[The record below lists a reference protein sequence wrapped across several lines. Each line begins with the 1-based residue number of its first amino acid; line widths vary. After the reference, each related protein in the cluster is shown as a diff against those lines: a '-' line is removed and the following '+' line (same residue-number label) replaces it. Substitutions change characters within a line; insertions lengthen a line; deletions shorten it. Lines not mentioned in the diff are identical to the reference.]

1 MKYYYK
7 LYMDAY
13 VKDNQGEIRKKI
25 EKDRWQLQIYLITLA
40 KNSINHL
47 EIFPSALLLQKAVSK
62 DELFIVGMT
71 SNYENALELV
81 EKITQEVYDETGGVD
96 IRNTILLKQK
106 MYEEGNV

>member
-1 MKYYYK
+1 MKYYYN
-7 LYMDAY
+7 LYMDEY
-13 VKDNQGEIRKKI
+13 VKDNQGKIRKKI
-25 EKDRWQLQIYLITLA
+25 EKDKWQLQIYLITLA
-40 KNSINHL
+40 KNSVNHL

-96 IRNTILLKQK
+96 IRNTILMKQK